1 MRGFMEDKE
10 KLYFEI
16 ESSEEFIN
24 SKSEYDLEKDEV
36 NSNKLSNISKN
47 VIFVGIVAGLYA
59 LIKDYNVMGI
69 LSIIKF
75 FTCIYI
81 SYIAKVFIN
90 ELINIADKLS
100 KN

>member
-1 MRGFMEDKE
+1 MEDKE

-36 NSNKLSNISKN
+36 NSNKLSSISKN
-47 VIFVGIVAGLYA
+47 VIFVGIGAGLYA

-75 FTCIYI
+75 FICIYI
-81 SYIAKVFIN
+81 SYIAKVVIN
-90 ELINIADKLS
+90 ELITITDKIN

>member
-1 MRGFMEDKE
+1 MEDKE